1 MTIIIINCYSFIYFV
16 HHLKAIPLVSKTR
29 GVVDADTVKVVAIPN
44 PNPASSQSVI
54 QMEHGRLKLY
64 LLNDVL
70 IIAGEEQGSVEL
82 LELALIL
89 LITTIVAFKLFYQS
103 TKSLLLG
110 MKWVSKHRDLQIFV
124 LKLI

>member
-1 MTIIIINCYSFIYFV
+1 MTIIIINCYSFTYFV

-82 LELALIL
+82 LGLALIL
-89 LITTIVAFKLFYQS
+89 LITTIVAFKLFDQS

-110 MKWVSKHRDLQIFV
+110 MK
-124 LKLI
+124 